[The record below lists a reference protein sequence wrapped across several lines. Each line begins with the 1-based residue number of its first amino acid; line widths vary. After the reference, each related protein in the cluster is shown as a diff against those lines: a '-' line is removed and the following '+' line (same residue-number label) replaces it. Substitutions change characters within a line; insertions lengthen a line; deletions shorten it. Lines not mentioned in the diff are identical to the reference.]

1 MNKKSVVLYLHV
13 HQPWRIRD
21 DYSVFDIGAGQ
32 NYFRE
37 GAGLGAETNG
47 EIFQK
52 VADKSYLPM
61 NNLLEKLLREY
72 PDFNLSLSISG
83 TFIDQALKFAP
94 HVIDSFKRLVDTGR
108 VELVA
113 ETYYHSL
120 AFFFDQKEFEFQVKA
135 HRDKIREVFGVEA
148 TAFRNTELAYND
160 ELAAWADEQ
169 GFKAILAEGWDPI
182 LQWRS
187 PNHVYKPKGTDNIK
201 LLLKNY
207 KLSDDLA
214 FRFSDPSWE
223 EYPLTTHKYI
233 QWLNTT
239 THHGDLI
246 NLFMDYETF
255 GEHQWADSGI
265 FGFFDDFVHKWLSGK
280 NHGFKTI
287 SEAAE
292 APAVGEISV
301 PETTTWADT
310 ERDLTA
316 WLGNSMQKEAMK
328 LLYGLKPL
336 VYASKDGKLAED
348 WRRLQTSDHAYYMC
362 TKYFND
368 GTVHA
373 YFSPYKTP
381 YDAFLYYMDALRDM
395 RYRLQHVEVAPR
407 KNNINDLSVIGSRLA
422 LRKIPISAGSVH
434 VGPFNRDKSL
444 RMV

>member
-1 MNKKSVVLYLHV
+1 ML
-13 HQPWRIRD
+13 
-21 DYSVFDIGAGQ
+21 
-32 NYFRE
+32 
-37 GAGLGAETNG
+37 
-47 EIFQK
+47 
-52 VADKSYLPM
+52 
-61 NNLLEKLLREY
+61 
-72 PDFNLSLSISG
+72 
-83 TFIDQALKFAP
+83 
-94 HVIDSFKRLVDTGR
+94 
-108 VELVA
+108 
-113 ETYYHSL
+113 
-120 AFFFDQKEFEFQVKA
+120 
-135 HRDKIREVFGVEA
+135 
-148 TAFRNTELAYND
+148 NTELAYND
-160 ELAAWADEQ
+160 ELAAWADKQ

-255 GEHQWADSGI
+255 GEHQRADSGI
-265 FGFFDDFVHKWLSGK
+265 FGFFDDFVHKRLSGK

-381 YDAFLYYMDALRDM
+381 
-395 RYRLQHVEVAPR
+395 
-407 KNNINDLSVIGSRLA
+407 
-422 LRKIPISAGSVH
+422 
-434 VGPFNRDKSL
+434 
-444 RMV
+444 

>member
-1 MNKKSVVLYLHV
+1 MTKKSVVLYLHV

-21 DYSVFDIGAGQ
+21 DYSIFDIGSRQ

-37 GAGLGAETNG
+37 GAGVKTETNG
-47 EIFQK
+47 EIFRK
-52 VADKSYLPM
+52 VANKSYLPM
-61 NNLLEKLLREY
+61 NNLLEKLLEQY
-72 PDFNLSLSISG
+72 PDFKLSLSISG
-83 TFIDQALKFAP
+83 TFIDQALEFAP
-94 HVIDSFKRLVDTGR
+94 YIIDSFKRLVDTGR

-120 AFFFDQKEFEFQVKA
+120 AFFFDRPEVEAQVKA
-135 HRDKIREVFGVEA
+135 HRDKIREAFGVEA

-160 ELAAWADEQ
+160 DLEAWADKQ
-169 GFKAILAEGWDPI
+169 GFKAVLAEGWDPI

-187 PNHVYKPKGTDNIK
+187 PNHVYKPKGAKNIK

-214 FRFSDPSWE
+214 FRFSDPNWE

-233 QWLNTT
+233 NWLNAATY
-239 THHGDLI
+239 HGDII

-265 FGFFDDFVHKWLSGK
+265 FGFFDDFVHKWLSDK
-280 NHGFKTI
+280 SHNFKTV

-292 APAVGEISV
+292 APAVGEVSV
-301 PETTTWADT
+301 PQTITWADT

-316 WLGNSMQKEAMK
+316 WLGNSMQKEATK
-328 LLYGLKPL
+328 LLYDLKPL
-336 VYASKDGKLAED
+336 VHASKDGQLAED

-368 GTVHA
+368 GNVHA

-395 RYRLQHVEVAPR
+395 RYRLQHVEMPPEETEDDDSSNIKPSVAIR
-407 KNNINDLSVIGSRLA
+407 KPPA
-422 LRKIPISAGSVH
+422 SAKSIH
-434 VGPFNRDKSL
+434 IGPFNRDKNL
-444 RMV
+444 KAA

>member
-1 MNKKSVVLYLHV
+1 M
-13 HQPWRIRD
+13 
-21 DYSVFDIGAGQ
+21 
-32 NYFRE
+32 
-37 GAGLGAETNG
+37 
-47 EIFQK
+47 
-52 VADKSYLPM
+52 
-61 NNLLEKLLREY
+61 
-72 PDFNLSLSISG
+72 
-83 TFIDQALKFAP
+83 
-94 HVIDSFKRLVDTGR
+94 
-108 VELVA
+108 
-113 ETYYHSL
+113 
-120 AFFFDQKEFEFQVKA
+120 
-135 HRDKIREVFGVEA
+135 
-148 TAFRNTELAYND
+148 
-160 ELAAWADEQ
+160 
-169 GFKAILAEGWDPI
+169 
-182 LQWRS
+182 
-187 PNHVYKPKGTDNIK
+187 
-201 LLLKNY
+201 
-207 KLSDDLA
+207 
-214 FRFSDPSWE
+214 
-223 EYPLTTHKYI
+223 
-233 QWLNTT
+233 
-239 THHGDLI
+239 
-246 NLFMDYETF
+246 
-255 GEHQWADSGI
+255 
-265 FGFFDDFVHKWLSGK
+265 HKWLSGK

-395 RYRLQHVEVAPR
+395 RYRLQHVEVVPR